1 MDKLENETSAL
12 YYFIADYPR
21 DVIGSEKIRKISS
34 RPTNGRLDSRHISE
48 HGHSDL
54 PASSYYD
61 FMEHNKDEEQEEE
74 EDEMMKTSD
83 FEERENKEKKSSWGK
98 NENDDHD
105 EMSDQALFHKHVGKK
120 STESSEPSAATNLAW
135 KLLHQEE
142 MIINGRGRVDDTA
155 PPISENIANTG
166 FSNGRNTNG
175 HWNDPVKKGSSF
187 VSMGRNTDDDASD
200 VYEKSDG
207 GFNNKRLGKAAV
219 SASFRTISRKSTGE
233 SRMRPPPRPASHT
246 HNVCSPQDY
255 EILKVRVLSYDIN
268 LDIYFFFAFSV
279 SCCSILTTTLLSYFF
294 FFTLFFHLLRKYKLA
309 AEMAL

>member
-1 MDKLENETSAL
+1 M
-12 YYFIADYPR
+12 YYFIADYPK

-61 FMEHNKDEEQEEE
+61 FMEHNKDEVQEEE
-74 EDEMMKTSD
+74 DDEMMKTSD
-83 FEERENKEKKSSWGK
+83 FEERKKKKTSWGK
-98 NENDDHD
+98 NEDDDYD
-105 EMSDQALFHKHVGKK
+105 EMSDQALFHKHVEKK
-120 STESSEPSAATNLAW
+120 STDSSEPSAATNLAW

-142 MIINGRGRVDDTA
+142 MIINSRGRVDDTA

-166 FSNGRNTNG
+166 FSSRRNTNG

-187 VSMGRNTDDDASD
+187 VSLGHKTDDHATD
-200 VYEKSDG
+200 VYERSDG
-207 GFNNKRLGKAAV
+207 GFNNKRPGKAGV
-219 SASFRTISRKSTGE
+219 SASFRTISRKSTVE
-233 SRMRPPPRPASHT
+233 SRMPPPPASHT

-268 LDIYFFFAFSV
+268 LDIFFFRFLSF
-279 SCCSILTTTLLSYFF
+279 LQYTTTAFLSYFF
-294 FFTLFFHLLRKYKLA
+294 FFHFIFIFLENTN
-309 AEMAL
+309 